1 MAMSAPR
8 RDRTRPHRAT
18 DGAPRLLDLVV
29 GRDGGPRPDDGRVD
43 ALLVDWHRASGTPIG
58 FDEWCDPA
66 ARYLGAVLHPGA
78 DVAVIEEAV
87 VAFAQA
93 RAGADHS
100 AAAVA
105 GDLVALARLAWPGG
119 GHEWDGWI
127 DPLGL
132 LARALGAWAAERVAV
147 ASSVDCVDPATGLV
161 TARFL
166 ERRLHELHAQCDAL
180 AISPPLAFGSVVVQ
194 LGLGAVAASERVA
207 VRVAAGRILAERF
220 RAGETVA
227 ALSSSRTTCRMAAV
241 MPAYAVHRALAD
253 VRNGLAGMAKGEG
266 VEQAVVRVPFG
277 ADAGSTFTALVHA
290 PVG

>member
-1 MAMSAPR
+1 MSTPR
-8 RDRTRPHRAT
+8 PPSSPSPRGSN
-18 DGAPRLLDLVV
+18 GASRLLELVV
-29 GRDGGPRPDDGRVD
+29 GPDPGLPAHDELIR
-43 ALLVDWHRASGTPIG
+43 LLADWYRESGAAIC

-66 ARYLGAVLHPGA
+66 TRRLGAVFGADA
-78 DVAVIEEAV
+78 DVAVVEDAV
-87 VAFAQA
+87 VGFAQA
-93 RAGADHS
+93 RAGADHT
-100 AAAVA
+100 AADVA
-105 GDLVALARLAWPGG
+105 GDLVALVRLAWPSA

-166 ERRLHELHAQCDAL
+166 ERRLQELHAHCEAL
-180 AISPPLAFGSVVVQ
+180 AISPPLTFGSVVVQ

-227 ALSSSRTTCRMAAV
+227 ALSSSRTKSRMVAV
-241 MPAYAVHRALAD
+241 MPAYGVHRAVAD
-253 VRNGLAGMAKGEG
+253 VRSDLAKVAQGEG
-266 VEQAVVRVPFG
+266 AELAVGRVPFG
-277 ADAGSTFTALVHA
+277 HDAASTFAALVHP
-290 PVG
+290 PVR

>member
-1 MAMSAPR
+1 MSASR
-8 RDRTRPHRAT
+8 RDPPPSHRAT
-18 DGAPRLLDLVV
+18 DGASRLLDLVV
-29 GRDGGPRPDDGRVD
+29 GRDAGPRPDDGRVD
-43 ALLVDWHRASGTPIG
+43 AFLVDWYRASGTAIG

-66 ARYLGAVLHPGA
+66 ARHLGAVFGPGA
-78 DVAVIEEAV
+78 DLAVIEEAV

-93 RAGADHS
+93 RAGADHG
-100 AAAVA
+100 AGAVA
-105 GDLVALARLAWPGG
+105 GDLAALARLAWPTA

-132 LARALGAWAAERVAV
+132 LARDLAAWAAERVAV

-180 AISPPLAFGSVVVQ
+180 AISPPLTFGSVVVQ

-207 VRVAAGRILAERF
+207 VRIAAGRILAERF

-227 ALSSSRTTCRMAAV
+227 ALTSSRTTCRMAAV
-241 MPAYAVHRALAD
+241 MPAYGVHRALAD
-253 VRNGLAGMAKGEG
+253 VRSGLASMAMGEG
-266 VEQAVVRVPFG
+266 VELAVGRVPFG
-277 ADAGSTFTALVHA
+277 AAAGSTFTALVHS

>member
-1 MAMSAPR
+1 MSAPR
-8 RDRTRPHRAT
+8 RDPTPPRRAT
-18 DGAPRLLDLVV
+18 DGSSRLLALAV
-29 GRDGGPRPDDGRVD
+29 GRDGRPRPDDAHVD
-43 ALLVDWHRASGTPIG
+43 AFLVDWHRASGTSIG

-66 ARYLGAVLHPGA
+66 ARYLAAVFGPGA
-78 DVAVIEEAV
+78 DLAVIEEAV

-105 GDLVALARLAWPGG
+105 GDLVALARLAWPSS

-166 ERRLHELHAQCDAL
+166 ERRLQELHAQCDAL

-207 VRVAAGRILAERF
+207 VRVAAGRILAQRF

-227 ALSSSRTTCRMAAV
+227 ALSSSRTMCRMAAV
-241 MPAYAVHRALAD
+241 MPAYGVDRALAD
-253 VRNGLAGMAKGEG
+253 VRSGLAGMAKGEG
-266 VEQAVVRVPFG
+266 VEQAVGRVPFG
-277 ADAGSTFTALVHA
+277 ATAGSTFTALMHS